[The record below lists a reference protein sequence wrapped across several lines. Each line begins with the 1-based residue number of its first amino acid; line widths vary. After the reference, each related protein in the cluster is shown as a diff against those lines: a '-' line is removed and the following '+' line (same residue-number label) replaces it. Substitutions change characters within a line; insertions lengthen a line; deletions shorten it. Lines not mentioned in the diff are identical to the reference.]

1 MNQGIVTDLLRKYG
15 PIRMEQIKKT
25 VDADNFSMLMSVLV
39 ENKIAKTYSP
49 KDVLF
54 DFVTELEKT
63 LLEKKDFAGYLEILD
78 KNAKTGELLAYS
90 NDPKVNALFEEA
102 FPGEKSRSFS
112 GNFVYPVFTSIS
124 GNKSDRYVR
133 RTFEIKSQPTE

>member
-1 MNQGIVTDLLRKYG
+1 
-15 PIRMEQIKKT
+15 MEKIKKT
-25 VDADNFSMLMSVLV
+25 VDADNFSTLMSVLV

-54 DFVTELEKT
+54 DFVTELEKV
-63 LLEKKDFAGYLEILD
+63 LLEKKDFSGYLEILD

-102 FPGEKSRSFS
+102 FP
-112 GNFVYPVFTSIS
+112 
-124 GNKSDRYVR
+124 
-133 RTFEIKSQPTE
+133 